1 MTTEVELQT
10 RLTAYLNAEAA
21 ILGGAQEYTIGNGS
35 TARRL
40 VRAEL
45 ETIQRVIKEIRAELT
60 ALTAITTRARRV
72 IYLRPFR

>member
-21 ILGGAQEYTIGNGS
+21 ILSGAQEYTIGNGS

-72 IYLRPFR
+72 VYLRPY

>member
-21 ILGGAQEYTIGNGS
+21 ILSGAQEYTIGNGS

-60 ALTAITTRARRV
+60 ALTAITTRARRP
-72 IYLRPFR
+72 IYLRPF